1 METNS
6 VVVREEK
13 TTVTIILKKN
23 CTIAHNAHLIT
34 VPNALTTMVILTNT
48 SYSI

>member
-13 TTVTIILKKN
+13 TTATITLKKN

-34 VPNALTTMVILTNT
+34 VLNALITMVILTSMSCN
-48 SYSI
+48 I